1 MNNPIELFDVSKSLQ
16 IIEVTDSEL
25 LIDTRTIKSGDTY
38 YKLSDRAAN
47 RLFKHTVLNNLK
59 ISNNVYDKYSK
70 EWEVLVKD
78 QKSMH
83 ILDIYYGDD
92 FDDEN
97 SELWMVVTKPD
108 NTVQCLV
115 ETSQYVHELYKEL
128 CSCDKVLRIHDSVLV
143 GTKKLPNDGVV
154 LDYAYL
160 DQEYLTSYYYFNG
173 VLTKIH
179 DDYLK
184 TKRSEYVSD
193 MSTPESVLVL
203 AEQNMDITGKYLS
216 VAEVNACLK
225 IIAGVKNAVLD
236 NYALDPHVPN
246 GEYSMLQSL
255 VYDHLKLTN
264 DELVD
269 ASMDKL
275 VGSLSITGV
284 LSDNLLALR
293 NKYFTRAVD
302 TISNYSSARDY
313 SNEEF
318 DDMLVSI
325 DRGLNATKV
334 SLDISH
340 QFDQELAKK
349 ISKLFNK

>member
-1 MNNPIELFDVSKSLQ
+1 MNSPIELFDVNKSLQ
-16 IIEVTDSEL
+16 IIEVTDLEL
-25 LIDTRTIKSGDTY
+25 LIDTRTIKSGDIY

-47 RLFKHTVLNNLK
+47 RLFKHTVLSNLK

-83 ILDIYYGDD
+83 MLDIYYGDD
-92 FDDEN
+92 LTDD
-97 SELWMVVTKPD
+97 SELWMVVTKPE

-115 ETSQYVHELYKEL
+115 ETSQYVYELFKEL
-128 CSCDKVLRIHDSVLV
+128 ASCDKVLRIHDSVLV
-143 GTKKLPNDGVV
+143 GTKKLPNNGVV

-184 TKRSEYVSD
+184 TKRTEYVSD
-193 MSTPESVLVL
+193 MSTPESVSVL

-216 VAEVNACLK
+216 VAEVNVCLK
-225 IIAGVKNAVLD
+225 TIAGVKNAVMD
-236 NYALDPHVPN
+236 NYALDPHVPD
-246 GEYSMLQSL
+246 GEYAMLQDL
-255 VYDHLKLTN
+255 VYNYIKLSN

-284 LSDNLLALR
+284 LSDNMLALR

-302 TISNYSSARDY
+302 TINSY
-313 SNEEF
+313 SNTREYTNEEL
-318 DDMLVSI
+318 DDMLVNI